1 MTMMTENRWFS
12 GLLHNEGPSFNPARL
27 TSARERRGLSKQA
40 LAELCGVSR
49 RTVTA
54 WEAGSVDAPPV
65 EQVARVL
72 ELPASFFLS
81 DDPPQ
86 VKEEWVSFR
95 ALSSMTARQVRR
107 VLAVSSM
114 AIELS
119 GWIDKHYGTP
129 IADLPDVAEPSDIPP
144 AIVAEQLR
152 STWGL
157 HQKPIRSMLALLERR
172 GVRVF
177 SLPAADREIDAFS
190 FNYEG
195 RPFVFLNTSK
205 TAERTRFDLA
215 HELGHLVLHDAA
227 KMNLSRQVEQEA
239 HDFAASFLIPADG
252 LYAQVVG
259 KLRFDDVFKLKTY
272 WKVSALAMVERLYR
286 LDFISEWNRRQWLI
300 ELSERGYR
308 TAEPEGMQPESSK
321 FLTDLFKLARE
332 DEWTSRTIAD
342 HLKESEQDLDAL
354 VFGLAM
360 SAVPGGG
367 QRTPSVT
374 GHLRVVK

>member
-1 MTMMTENRWFS
+1 MTENQWYS
-12 GLLHNEGPSFNPARL
+12 GLLRDEGPSFNPARL
-27 TSARERRGLSKQA
+27 TSARERRGLTKQG
-40 LAELCGVSR
+40 LAELCDVSR

-54 WEAGSVDAPPV
+54 WEAGQVDSPPAD
-65 EQVARVL
+65 QIARAL
-72 ELPASFFLS
+72 SLPESYFFS

-86 VKEEWVSFR
+86 VKEEWVTFR
-95 ALSSMTARQVRR
+95 ALSSMTARQLRR

-129 IADLPDVAEPSDIPP
+129 ITDLPDVADPSDVPP
-144 AIVAEQLR
+144 AMVAEQLR

-157 HQKPIRSMLALLERR
+157 HQKPIKSMLALLERR

-190 FNYEG
+190 FKYEG

-227 KMNLSRQVEQEA
+227 NMNLSRQIEQEA
-239 HDFAASFLIPADG
+239 HDFAASFLVPADG

-259 KLRFDDVFKLKTY
+259 KLRLDDVFKLKKY

-286 LDFISEWNRRQWLI
+286 LEFISEWNRRQWLI
-300 ELSERGYR
+300 ELSERGFR
-308 TAEPEGMQPESSK
+308 TAEPEGIQAEASK

-332 DEWTSRTIAD
+332 DGWTSRAIAEQ
-342 HLKESEQDLDAL
+342 LQESEHDLDAL

-360 SAVPGGG
+360 AAVPGGG
-367 QRTPSVT
+367 QKSPAVT
-374 GHLRVVK
+374 GHLRVVR